1 MAYNIIASGEIAGS
15 ATAAQLPDIDVA
27 PGYVIIKAVDSN
39 VGNVYLGGSGV
50 TKVNASTDTTTGIE
64 LDAGEEVKLE
74 SIANLNLLFLICD
87 NAGDDLTY
95 LAVRG

>member
-1 MAYNIIASGEIAGS
+1 M
-15 ATAAQLPDIDVA
+15 A

-50 TKVNASTDTTTGIE
+50 TKVNGTGDATSGLE
-64 LDAGEEVKLE
+64 LDAAEEVRLD

-95 LAVRG
+95 LVVRN